1 MFWGLDHS
9 CLRTGLS
16 VAFRGLSPYALLS
29 STLVIDHYEDE
40 QLAVACNIGEDVAV
54 FSKLIR
60 RRLWRR
66 IVGDTSRNNRINA
79 PIPGGRAARKSYVC
93 ARRGSRSGTIKPVI
107 NRRHAFRRIGD
118 GRRLRRSWLDHIT
131 ERVGDLLTFTV
142 DVGSNRKVRCLGSGG
157 AAAITCQ
164 STEASVGVC
173 CPSASV
179 SLRISDTASW
189 HETTTDACKC
199 RFIRNC
205 L

>member
-93 ARRGSRSGTIKPVI
+93 ARRGSRSGDNKASNKSTPRLPSNWRRPPLTSVVI
-107 NRRHAFRRIGD
+107 RSYNRAS
-118 GRRLRRSWLDHIT
+118 RRSIDVHCGCRVEQEGQMSWVRRRRSHHLPVNWG
-131 ERVGDLLTFTV
+131 ERWRLL
-142 DVGSNRKVRCLGSGG
+142 
-157 AAAITCQ
+157 
-164 STEASVGVC
+164 SVGQC
-173 CPSASV
+173 QPPDQRHC
-179 SLRISDTASW
+179 IMT
-189 HETTTDACKC
+189 
-199 RFIRNC
+199 RNNDWC
-205 L
+205 VQMQIHT